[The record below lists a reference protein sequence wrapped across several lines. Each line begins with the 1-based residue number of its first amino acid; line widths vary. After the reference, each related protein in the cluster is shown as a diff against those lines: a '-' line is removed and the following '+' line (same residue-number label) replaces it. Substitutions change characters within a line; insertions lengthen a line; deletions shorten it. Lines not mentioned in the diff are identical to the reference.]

1 MQKETSLRGQLQQ
14 LIDNKTKPLG
24 ALGRLEEIALQA
36 GLIQN
41 TLTPEI
47 RRPHI
52 VVFAGD
58 HGIAATGLVN
68 PYPQAVTAQ
77 MVLNFLAGGAAINV
91 FCRQHQLGLSVVDA
105 GVNFDFDGVDAG
117 PARGPKLLSRKI
129 GYGTRNYLE
138 GPAIT
143 AAELDRA
150 LEAGRSIVR
159 DLAATGCNCIGFGEM
174 GIGNTSSASLIMSYV
189 TGIPVEECIGRG
201 TGVSDE
207 QLDKKKAVLREAY
220 RLHQPAIAARPGAM
234 AVLEAARSGAMTT
247 PEAARTGAMT
257 ILEHV
262 GGFEIAMITGAFLQ
276 AAESR
281 MLVLVDGFIVT
292 SALLLARLIR
302 EDVQEFCIFSHTS
315 GESGHVRMLGYLGAE
330 PLLNLGM
337 RLGEGTGAAMAYP
350 LVQSALAFLREMASF
365 DTAGVSKAE

>member
-1 MQKETSLRGQLQQ
+1 MQTQSTLRERLQQ

-47 RRPHI
+47 MRPHI
-52 VVFAGD
+52 VVFAAD

-105 GVNFDFDGVDAG
+105 GVNFDFGD
-117 PARGPKLLSRKI
+117 RSYEKLISHKI
-129 GYGTRNYLE
+129 GYGTRNFLE
-138 GPAIT
+138 GSAIT
-143 AAELDRA
+143 ADELGKA
-150 LEAGRSIVR
+150 LEAGRSVVR
-159 DLAATGCNCIGFGEM
+159 DLAAGGCNCIGFGEM

-189 TGIPVEECIGRG
+189 TGIPVEECAGRG
-201 TGVSDE
+201 TGASDE
-207 QLDKKKAVLREAY
+207 QLEKKKEVLRQVF
-220 RLHQPAIAARPGAM
+220 RLHLPAIAANPD
-234 AVLEAARSGAMTT
+234 
-247 PEAARTGAMT
+247 AMT

-262 GGFEIAMITGAFLQ
+262 GGFEIAMMTGAFLQ
-276 AAESR
+276 AAEAR
-281 MLVLVDGFIVT
+281 MLILVDGFIAS
-292 SALLLARLIR
+292 SALMLARLIQ
-302 EDVQEFCIFSHTS
+302 ENVQSFCIFSHTS
-315 GESGHVRMLGYLGAE
+315 GESGHARMLEYLDAE
-330 PLLNLGM
+330 PLLDLGL

-350 LVQSALAFLREMASF
+350 LVQSAIAFLREMASF